1 MKQTERPSEGQ
12 ISLRDLPGAGAGAWA
27 PVCALPSSR
36 ADRSCPSS
44 GMPAGPGGVLAVS
57 SLLPTPTL
65 PVTAGLL
72 LGWGCSIPAFVV

>member
-1 MKQTERPSEGQ
+1 MKQTERPSEEQ
-12 ISLRDLPGAGAGAWA
+12 ISLHNLPSAGAGAWA
-27 PVCALPSSR
+27 PVCALPSSK
-36 ADRSCPSS
+36 ADPLLPIQWH
-44 GMPAGPGGVLAVS
+44 PAGPGGVLAVS